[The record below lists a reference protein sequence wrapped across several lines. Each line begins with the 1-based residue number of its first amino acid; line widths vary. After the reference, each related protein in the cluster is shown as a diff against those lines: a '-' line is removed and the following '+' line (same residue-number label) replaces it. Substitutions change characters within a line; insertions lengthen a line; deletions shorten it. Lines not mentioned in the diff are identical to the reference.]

1 MRIIETNTLA
11 AALCLGP
18 ALTAQDVTPPKTDGK
33 HAHHNAKS
41 FLKKH
46 PKLHAHIK
54 TLADKDGDG
63 KLNAKERAVAHR
75 ILEKKYKAWQGT
87 QRSERKEA
95 RGENREAHKDA
106 QQERHAVHKETRKEH
121 RTEHKEKIL
130 ERRDAHKEHHAKH
143 KEHAEARRENRS
155 ERRDTRRDTR
165 TGRRQTG
172 RPAARKRRR

>member
-1 MRIIETNTLA
+1 MRIIETTTLA

-87 QRSERKEA
+87 QREQ
-95 RGENREAHKDA
+95 RGAQGRAAGTSRGSQGNPQGAPDRTQRENPGAAGRPQGTPREA
-106 QQERHAVHKETRKEH
+106 QG
-121 RTEHKEKIL
+121 
-130 ERRDAHKEHHAKH
+130 
-143 KEHAEARRENRS
+143 AR
-155 ERRDTRRDTR
+155 
-165 TGRRQTG
+165 
-172 RPAARKRRR
+172 